1 MFDYHS
7 ITVVYVRY
15 NPLSIHSISMSELF
29 VGWIPVSLANAPQ
42 CDIIMNEVNGVR
54 KAMKNTYTK

>member
-1 MFDYHS
+1 
-7 ITVVYVRY
+7 
-15 NPLSIHSISMSELF
+15 MSELF